1 MEDMHATQVS
11 PQVGGVI
18 TLASGLLL
26 GVFAF
31 LWASYSI
38 DMQQWTR
45 RMMGRQDSAFSDA
58 VHRFTR
64 VFGTLVLG
72 ASAVLAFAVG
82 LAHAV

>member
-1 MEDMHATQVS
+1 MHETQVS

-18 TLASGLLL
+18 ALASGLVL

-31 LWASYSI
+31 LSARYSI
-38 DMQQWTR
+38 DLQERTR
-45 RMMGRQDSAFSDA
+45 RMMGRQDSEFSDA

-64 VFGTLVLG
+64 MFGTLVLG
-72 ASAVLAFAVG
+72 AWAVLAFAVG

>member
-1 MEDMHATQVS
+1 MEDVHETQVS

-18 TLASGLLL
+18 SLAFGLVL

-31 LWASYSI
+31 LWARYSI
-38 DMQQWTR
+38 DMQERTR
-45 RMMGRQDSAFSDA
+45 RMMGRQDSEFSDA
-58 VHRFTR
+58 AHRFTR

-72 ASAVLAFAVG
+72 ASAVLAFAIG